1 MEYVIGI
8 DGGGT
13 STTAIAIDRE
23 GRQIAHAEGQASNP
37 KSSSG
42 TDYRTNIHNV
52 ISQLLND
59 SSLALAQCCGV
70 GAGMA
75 GVYTPEECE
84 AGEQLLRSYWHERRQ
99 QVPNILVVSDAETA
113 LAAAF
118 GTNRGIVA
126 IAGTG
131 SIVLGVLPSGE
142 RVRAGGWGHILGDQG
157 SGYAIGQRT
166 LQTVMLG
173 YDGIVAVTELSDKV
187 LHHYDARSAEELRY
201 IMYQPQM
208 GKRQIAAAAKLC
220 IEASQSGDV
229 LAQQIIMQAA
239 SDMAE
244 FVQVLLNR
252 YPQLEQTGIAATGS
266 IFRHSV
272 LYRETFIQQLQ
283 QNHTNLPEIRLAEQE
298 AAYGAAILIM
308 NKLAKH
314 PHVWTQGGQ

>member
-13 STTAIAIDRE
+13 STTAVAVD
-23 GRQIAHAEGQASNP
+23 GNGQQIAYAEGNASNP
-37 KSSSG
+37 KSSAG
-42 TDYRTNIHNV
+42 TDYRSNIHNV
-52 ISQLLND
+52 ISQLLSD
-59 SSLALAQCCGV
+59 SALVLEQCRGI
-70 GAGMA
+70 GAGVA
-75 GVYTPEECE
+75 GVYTPEECRVV
-84 AGEQLLRSYWHERRQ
+84 EQVLHSYWQERGQ
-99 QVPNILVVSDAETA
+99 QAPDIRVVSDAETA

-173 YDGIVAVTELSDKV
+173 YDGIVEVTGLSDKV
-187 LHHYDARSAEELRY
+187 LQHYDARSAEDLRH
-201 IMYQPQM
+201 IVYQPHI

-229 LAQQIIMQAA
+229 LAQQIITQAA
-239 SDMAE
+239 VDMAE
-244 FVQVLLNR
+244 LVQALLNR
-252 YPQLEQTGIAATGS
+252 YPELEQTGIAAAGS
-266 IFRHSV
+266 IFRYSV
-272 LYRETFIQQLQ
+272 LYRETFVQQLQ
-283 QNHTNLPEIRLAEQE
+283 QGYARLPEVRLAEQQ
-298 AAYGAAILIM
+298 AAYGAAVLIM
-308 NKLAKH
+308 NRLAEH
-314 PHVWTQGGQ
+314 